1 MRSKRSE
8 VKVVDVQ
15 SAEKINGKMSCFE
28 TVTESMQFAEAACKS
43 HQEWRMKIY
52 LNGQRRVSKLWHHPL
67 LGYMAHTNFNK
78 KVMAI
83 PQTHVKILPL
93 YSLITLQN
101 LVTVVEMKGRVN
113 GGGFGNRLGT
123 SVEFWTRW
131 TGSGGEF

>member
-101 LVTVVEMKGRVN
+101 LVTVSHTMCAHVGDPKKC
-113 GGGFGNRLGT
+113 LA
-123 SVEFWTRW
+123 RW
-131 TGSGGEF
+131 YPSSSEWRRG